1 MEEDYENE
9 ESLKVLT
16 TKEIEDRIK
25 KLEEDLK
32 Q

>member
-1 MEEDYENE
+1 MEEDYKNE